1 MACSSIMPDAT
12 IQANPVVN
20 EPIMKN
26 TSYDPIF
33 QLTRGNIV
41 ESLHFGA
48 IAVVEPTG
56 RIAAWYGDPG
66 LVTFTRSSAKPL
78 QALPFL
84 ENSGMSYYGLTLQE
98 VALLCA
104 SHSGTDEHVAVVT
117 SIQSKTGVSESDL
130 MCGTHTVYDRKTA
143 EAMRA
148 RGEVPTPNRHNCS
161 GKHTGMLAYAHMLK
175 IPTGPKDIP
184 YIDPDHP
191 VQQKIVDTLAEMADL
206 TPGEI
211 QVGIDGCSAPNFA
224 LPLRSTALAFARL
237 CQPNGLAEKR
247 AETCRL
253 ITKTMLTYPYM
264 IGGPDNFD
272 TTLMQASQ
280 GRVIC
285 KGGAEGFQAFGIMPG
300 AISPGS
306 PALGV
311 AFKVSDGDLKGHNFP
326 AGDPRGH
333 VRPAVALEILRQ
345 LGVFEAQD
353 LEKLAEYGPEFPVE
367 NWRKLR
373 VGLASPCFTLKKD

>member
-1 MACSSIMPDAT
+1 MVNSSY
-12 IQANPVVN
+12 
-20 EPIMKN
+20 K
-26 TSYDPIF
+26 PIF
-33 QLTRGNIV
+33 QLTRGDIV
-41 ESLHFGA
+41 ESIHFGA
-48 IAVVEPTG
+48 VAVVESTG
-56 RIAAWYGDPG
+56 RLAAWYADPS

-84 ENSGMSYYGLTLQE
+84 ENGGMSFFGLTLQE

-104 SHSGTDEHVAVVT
+104 SHSGTDAQVAVIR
-117 SIQSKTGVSESDL
+117 SIQAKTGVSEDDL
-130 MCGTHTVYDRKTA
+130 MCGVHTVYDRKTA

-161 GKHTGMLAYAHMLK
+161 GKHTGMLAYARMLG
-175 IPTGPKDIP
+175 ISTDPTAMA
-184 YIDPDHP
+184 YIDPRHP
-191 VQQKIVDTLAEMADL
+191 VQRKILSTLAEMVDL
-206 TPGEI
+206 KPEDVHI
-211 QVGIDGCSAPNFA
+211 GIDGCSAPNFA
-224 LPLRSTALAFARL
+224 LPLQSSALAFARI
-237 CQPNGLAEKR
+237 CQPEGLSDAR
-247 AETCRL
+247 AETSHL
-253 ITKTMLTYPYM
+253 ISKAMLTYPDM

-272 TTLMQASQ
+272 TTLMQAAQ

-311 AFKVSDGDLKGHNFP
+311 AFKISDGDLKGHNFP

-345 LGVFEAQD
+345 LGVFDAQD
-353 LEKLAEYGPEFPVE
+353 LEKVSEFGPEFPVE

-373 VGLASPCFTLKKD
+373 VGLASPCFKLEMDQ